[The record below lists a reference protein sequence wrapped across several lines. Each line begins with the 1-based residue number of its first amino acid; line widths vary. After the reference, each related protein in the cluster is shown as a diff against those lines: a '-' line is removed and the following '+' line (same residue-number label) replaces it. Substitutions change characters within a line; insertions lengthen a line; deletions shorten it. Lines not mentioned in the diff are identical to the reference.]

1 MRPGKSSTFLRSA
14 AELNLAAKRSRRIDE
29 QIRKAYSGAAQ
40 EMLEEIEDFMRA
52 QAWPE
57 P

>member
-1 MRPGKSSTFLRSA
+1 MRPGESSTFLRAA
-14 AELNLAAKRSRRIDE
+14 AELSLAAKRRRRIDE

-40 EMLEEIEDFMRA
+40 EMLEEIEDFKRA

>member
-1 MRPGKSSTFLRSA
+1 VRPGKSSTFLRSA
-14 AELNLAAKRSRRIDE
+14 AELSLAAKRRRRIDE

-40 EMLEEIEDFMRA
+40 EMLEEIEDFKRA

>member
-1 MRPGKSSTFLRSA
+1 VRPGKSSTFLRSA

-40 EMLEEIEDFMRA
+40 EMLEEIEDFRRA

>member
-1 MRPGKSSTFLRSA
+1 VRPGESSTFLRAA
-14 AELNLAAKRSRRIDE
+14 AELSLAAKRRRRIDE

-40 EMLEEIEDFMRA
+40 EMLEEIEDFKRA